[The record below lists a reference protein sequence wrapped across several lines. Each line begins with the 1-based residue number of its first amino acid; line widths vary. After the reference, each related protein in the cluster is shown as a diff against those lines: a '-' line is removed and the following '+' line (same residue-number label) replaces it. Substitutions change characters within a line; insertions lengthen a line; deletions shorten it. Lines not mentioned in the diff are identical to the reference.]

1 MLNTELLPAQII
13 YLQAP
18 KKVHVHDVIAAI
30 LQDLTLR
37 RILKVIKINSFPNDR
52 SKKTQKYFMFTKG
65 ESFEGYEPKSFEKSV
80 LAPFKELEQVQA
92 KLLTN
97 FVLKRYNMPSGFLK
111 VQMYSALNK
120 EGYIGSIPILKSF
133 GYLSLTAK
141 GNEEVAKANEF
152 ITQQEEKLSGLIDG
166 DKGQFYQVINET
178 GTYVFHFAESNPVLY
193 KNIVSMVKRINKTKP
208 LGPEKDLTNFM
219 EAMNIDISFLKE

>member
-1 MLNTELLPAQII
+1 MLNTELFPAQII

-37 RILKVIKINSFPNDR
+37 KVLRVVKINSFPNDR
-52 SKKTQKYFMFTKG
+52 SKKTQKYFMFVKG

-80 LAPFKELEQVQA
+80 LAPFKEMEQVQA

-97 FVLKRYNMPSGFLK
+97 FVLKRYGTPSGFIEA
-111 VQMYSALNK
+111 QIYSVLRA

-133 GYLSLTAK
+133 GYLSLTSK
-141 GNEEVAKANEF
+141 GKEEVEKANEF
-152 ITQQEEKLSGLIDG
+152 IAQQEEKLKSLIDG
-166 DKGQFYQVINET
+166 DRGQFIQAINET
-178 GTYVFHFAESNPVLY
+178 GTYVFHFEKWNPELY
-193 KNIVSMVKRINKTKP
+193 KNIVSMVKRINKSKP
-208 LGPEKDLTNFM
+208 MGPDNDLSNFM
-219 EAMNIDISFLKE
+219 EAMNIDISFLHA